1 LQVLRKTEK
10 EKYSRTQ
17 FSSYERRK
25 KKQNERDVRG
35 AKGGERV
42 KGCGALSLLLRVMIY
57 FWFEE

>member
-42 KGCGALSLLLRVMIY
+42 KGSVGLYHFSSEL
-57 FWFEE
+57 

>member
-1 LQVLRKTEK
+1 MNAE
-10 EKYSRTQ
+10 
-17 FSSYERRK
+17 K